1 MNDNLQTQLEKVQ
14 GQVNRLS
21 EVTREVQTQLTE
33 VMESKE
39 KMQNEQQKWRTD
51 KESEFEQQIKDIS
64 SKIDSE
70 MNPEGD
76 TLEDEN
82 KKL

>member
-1 MNDNLQTQLEKVQ
+1 
-14 GQVNRLS
+14 
-21 EVTREVQTQLTE
+21 
-33 VMESKE
+33 
-39 KMQNEQQKWRTD
+39 MQNEQQKWRTD

-82 KKL
+82 KKLQEHYDNLVDQIDNSKKVFQQQLDEKDRQAKDMSEKVSSQ